1 MKRLKSFNIRS
12 SEGRKQR
19 VDVVFEDEQLVVIN
33 KPGGLRVIP
42 DRWNPDL
49 PNLWQLLQARYANL
63 HQQTGQHVWVV
74 HRIDA
79 PTSGLVIFAKTAE
92 MHRGL
97 SLMFERNQIEKTY
110 LAIVRGKPPE
120 MQGTIDLPLQQH
132 PTRKKYMMVHEKGK
146 SAVTDYKVRERFQ
159 HFCLLEVKP
168 RTGRTHQIR
177 VHLQAIGC
185 PLAVDPLYGET
196 ESIHISNLKRDV
208 VKRAAEWEET
218 RPVLMSRLSLHAYQL
233 KFVDPLS
240 GEERYFEAPIP
251 KDFLALL
258 KSLRKWDALA
268 PQTKTLEILPQI
280 EKP

>member
-12 SEGRKQR
+12 PEGRKQR
-19 VDVVFEDEQLVVIN
+19 VEVVFEDEHLVVIN

-42 DRWNPDL
+42 DRWNPEL
-49 PNLWQLLQARYANL
+49 PNLWHLLQARYQDL
-63 HQQTGQHVWVV
+63 YQQSGQHVWVV

-97 SLMFERNQIEKTY
+97 SVMFEKNQIEKTY
-110 LAIVRGKPPE
+110 LAIVSGEPPE
-120 MQGTIDLPLQQH
+120 TQGTIDLPLQQH
-132 PTRKKYMMVHEKGK
+132 PTRKKYVIVHEKGK
-146 SAVTDYKVRERFQ
+146 PAVTDYAVRERFQ

-185 PLAVDPLYGET
+185 PLAVDPLYGEA
-196 ESIHISNLKRDV
+196 ESIQISNLKRDV
-208 VKRAAEWEET
+208 VKRRAEWEET
-218 RPVLMSRLSLHAYQL
+218 LPVLMNRLSLHAYRL

-240 GEERYFEAPIP
+240 GEEREFEAPIP

-258 KSLRKWDALA
+258 KALRKWDALP
-268 PQTKTLEILPQI
+268 PQTETLDILPHL
-280 EKP
+280 EKS